1 MDHDPGPPPP
11 ADAPAHGQDPAERLA
26 KQLQESERR
35 YRALVDDIAEVIVHV
50 DRTGRLKFVNRAWT
64 ELTGLTLEET
74 LGRGALDGIHPD
86 DHALA
91 AEHMHAA
98 TRGLDQR
105 AREVRFFDRSGEV
118 RWMQVRGR
126 ALFDA
131 EGDVSGFAGV
141 LHDVTE
147 RRHAEVQ
154 ADVATRIAEQA
165 RDEAE
170 CARKEAERARD
181 EAEQA
186 LDQAVRASQAKSE
199 FLSRMSHE
207 LRTPLNA
214 ILGFGQLLELSEL
227 AEEDVENVDHIL
239 TAGRHLLDLINEVL
253 DVVRIES
260 GTLSLTLVP
269 VEVGAVISESLDLV
283 RTAATA
289 RGVTLASPARH
300 CGVVALADRQRL
312 KQVLINLLANA
323 VKYNR
328 DDGHVEVRC
337 VPLAC
342 EDAPAGAAPAE
353 HGWLRL
359 TVQDTGRGIA
369 PEHLQ
374 DVFTPFER
382 LGAEGTAIEGTGM
395 GLSVTRRLVE
405 ALGGGIGLASEVGRG
420 SSFWVDL
427 PLAQP
432 LVEVA
437 VPAPREEQT
446 RGTVLYVEDNAA
458 NVTLMRR
465 IFTRR
470 PHLRLVIA
478 HDGPQAL
485 EKARGDRP
493 DLVLLDLHLPTM
505 SGTEVLTALR
515 AEPCALLR
523 AVPVVVVTADVSEGS
538 EAVVRGIGAT
548 DFQSKPLDVGQL
560 LAVLDQH
567 VPVA

>member
-1 MDHDPGPPPP
+1 MDHEPGPAPL
-11 ADAPAHGQDPAERLA
+11 ADAPARGQDPAERLA

-35 YRALVDDIAEVIVHV
+35 YLALVDDIAEVIVHV

-170 CARKEAERARD
+170 RARKEAERARD
-181 EAEQA
+181 EAERA

-227 AEEDVENVDHIL
+227 AEEDVENVEHIL
-239 TAGRHLLDLINEVL
+239 IAGRHLLDLINEVL

-260 GTLSLTLVP
+260 GKLSLTLVP
-269 VEVGAVISESLDLV
+269 VEVGAVVSESLDLV
-283 RTAATA
+283 RHAATA

-300 CGVVALADRQRL
+300 CGVVALADRQLL

-337 VPLAC
+337 ALLAPA
-342 EDAPAGAAPAE
+342 DAPAAAAE

-382 LGAEGTAIEGTGM
+382 LGAEGTAVEGTGM

-405 ALGGGIGLASEVGRG
+405 ALGGGIGLSSEVGRG

-427 PLAQP
+427 PLAEP

-465 IFTRR
+465 IFSRR

-515 AEPCALLR
+515 AEPCAQLR

-538 EAVVRGIGAT
+538 EAVVRSIGAT